1 MYIGGLK
8 PVERG
13 LDETILGEGY
23 EGVGFG
29 VQGHEMTWQEGRGE
43 RQA

>member
-1 MYIGGLK
+1 MYVGGLE

-13 LDETILGEGY
+13 PDETILGEGC
-23 EGVGFG
+23 EGVGLG
-29 VQGHEMTWQEGRGE
+29 SQGHEMTWQEGRGE